1 MNNVNVE
8 GEKPEQLE
16 RAYVDELMHDE
27 IQIKSTTPE
36 VTSFGK
42 HKGFPNYPQIII
54 FDIIICILHIIRLT
68 RVI

>member
-42 HKGFPNYPQIII
+42 HNELNPDRIPLGEKP
-54 FDIIICILHIIRLT
+54 L
-68 RVI
+68 